1 VAGSVKGGLKIVG
14 NRWLSNPRW
23 RRMPCM
29 GDSARTNIRTY
40 RDSFQG
46 IGCRTGCMVHLAIL
60 GVLAVAALIYA
71 IQIRA
76 WELNVTV
83 EMPAAKNVKKAPP
96 DERPE

>member
-1 VAGSVKGGLKIVG
+1 
-14 NRWLSNPRW
+14 
-23 RRMPCM
+23 M
-29 GDSARTNIRTY
+29 GESARTNIRTY

-46 IGCRTGCMVHLAIL
+46 IGCRTGCLIHLAIL

-83 EMPAAKNVKKAPP
+83 EMPAEKK
-96 DERPE
+96 EKEPEEKKQE

>member
-1 VAGSVKGGLKIVG
+1 
-14 NRWLSNPRW
+14 
-23 RRMPCM
+23 M
-29 GDSARTNIRTY
+29 GESARTNIRTY

-46 IGCRTGCMVHLAIL
+46 IGCRTGCLIHLAIL

-83 EMPAAKNVKKAPP
+83 EMPAEKKKEEAQAEKKQ
-96 DERPE
+96 D